1 MELDPNSYR
10 PAREVPAAVQRA
22 HLAQAEQARRAGLPI
37 APALRAELRA
47 ATYTGSADVKA
58 QARKLLGDR

>member
-1 MELDPNSYR
+1 MELDPNNYR

-22 HLAQAEQARRAGLPI
+22 QLARAEQARKADVPI
-37 APALRAELRA
+37 PPDLRAELRA

-58 QARKLLGDR
+58 RARKLLGDR